1 MHPILSR
8 IAFLAGGPIS
18 IVLSLW
24 SRGTLATVRLEVT
37 GPGLEG
43 PAIFVHW
50 HAYLPLVMPLLGRRR
65 AWLLTSAAPHMEAIA
80 RWAERSGLRLIRGAS
95 GENGQAAFVA
105 LEQALRDGGSVE
117 LAVDGPAGPVHVA
130 KPGCVALAA
139 ATGVPLVGV
148 RYEGSMQ
155 FVTPGRWDRQLLVLP
170 FSRLR
175 VETFLI
181 PLDTGADAAAQLAVV
196 QAALLAA
203 EQKV

>member
-1 MHPILSR
+1 
-8 IAFLAGGPIS
+8 
-18 IVLSLW
+18 
-24 SRGTLATVRLEVT
+24 
-37 GPGLEG
+37 
-43 PAIFVHW
+43 
-50 HAYLPLVMPLLGRRR
+50 
-65 AWLLTSAAPHMEAIA
+65 
-80 RWAERSGLRLIRGAS
+80 
-95 GENGQAAFVA
+95 VA

-117 LAVDGPAGPVHVA
+117 LAVDGPAGPLQVA

-170 FSRLR
+170 FSRVR

-181 PLDTGADAAAQLAVV
+181 PLDAAAEAAAQLAVV

-203 EQKV
+203 ERGP